1 MSEQGQKSLK
11 RYKAQNLVKRVSVNR
26 LTQYTKFQQRYR
38 DDPAAFVQDCFKW
51 GEGENPAAYQN
62 EPLIGW
68 QDWVRLALR
77 GPRGLGK
84 TALAAWLT
92 HYWALVYDGEDWK
105 VAQTASAWRQLE
117 KVLWPEIHKWARR
130 LKWDII
136 GREPYNPRTELM
148 KQSLRL
154 NTGEA
159 FPIASDNPAA
169 TEGVHAD
176 HLLYIFDE
184 AKIIQPAFWDSVE
197 GALEGRDQPYK
208 FLAISTPGDMST
220 RFFAIHARRPGY
232 EDWQVRHITIE
243 EVVAAGMRT
252 WEWVEQRKKQWGADS
267 QLFYNH
273 VLGEFKEAD
282 EDAIIP
288 LAWVE
293 MACVRWD
300 AWQDQISNGGVKG
313 QLTSVGVDIGLGG
326 EGGDATPTA
335 FVYDDYNVD
344 KLRVHSRGGVHN
356 ATMETAGR
364 IKGIVDNYGCDVY
377 VDVIGIGAGVVARL
391 HEQGQAYTKLV
402 HPFNVAQKPPRHK
415 RKDKTGEMIYANK
428 RAAMWWGAREML
440 DPASGHDVALPRDDL
455 LIGELTTPRIKRIG
469 SDARLYVES
478 KKDIRKRVGRSTDR
492 ADAVLQA
499 LTGPTL
505 ARHSRAQVYV
515 IGKGYI

>member
-1 MSEQGQKSLK
+1 MI
-11 RYKAQNLVKRVSVNR
+11 
-26 LTQYTKFQQRYR
+26 
-38 DDPAAFVQDCFKW
+38 DCFKW
-51 GEGENPAAYQN
+51 GEDEGPTPYQL
-62 EPLIGW
+62 ELLEKWTEWIRMAW
-68 QDWVRLALR
+68 R

-84 TALAAWLT
+84 TAEAAWLT
-92 HYWALVYDGEDWK
+92 HYWALIHDGEDWK

-117 KVLWPEIHKWARR
+117 KILWPEIHKWARR

-197 GALEGRDQPYK
+197 GALEGRDRPYK

-220 RFFAIHARRPGY
+220 RFFSIHARRPGY
-232 EDWQVRHITIE
+232 EDWQVRHITID
-243 EVVAAGMRT
+243 EVVAAGMRS
-252 WEWVEQRKKQWGADS
+252 WEWVEQRKKQWGEDS

-293 MACVRWD
+293 MACERWD
-300 AWQDQISNGGVKG
+300 TWQEQISNGGAQG

-326 EGGDATPTA
+326 EGGDATIA
-335 FVYDDYNVD
+335 AYIYNDYKVD
-344 KLRVHSRGGVHN
+344 KLRSFARGGVHN

-364 IKGIVDNYGCDVY
+364 IKGIIDNRGCDVY
-377 VDVIGIGAGVVARL
+377 VDVINIGAGVVARL
-391 HEQGQAYTKLV
+391 HEQGDIYTKLV
-402 HPFNVAQKPPRHK
+402 HPFNVAQKPPKHA

-428 RAAMWWGAREML
+428 RAAMWWMAREML
-440 DPASGHDVALPRDDL
+440 DPATGHDIALPRDDL

-469 SDARLYVES
+469 SDARLYIES
-478 KKDIRKRVGRSTDR
+478 KLDIRKRVGRSTDR

-505 ARHSRAQVYV
+505 ARHAPVAVYV
-515 IGKGYI
+515 VGRGHV